1 MGYETPENLF
11 DGVKVK
17 AHKGKHIEFSFG
29 FRQVQWWPNGSKKTV
44 YDEYNLK
51 SHSNCTLEDVLY
63 ILKTGEKNDRSD

>member
-1 MGYETPENLF
+1 MSYEIPENLF

-51 SHSNCTLEDVLY
+51 SHS
-63 ILKTGEKNDRSD
+63 K